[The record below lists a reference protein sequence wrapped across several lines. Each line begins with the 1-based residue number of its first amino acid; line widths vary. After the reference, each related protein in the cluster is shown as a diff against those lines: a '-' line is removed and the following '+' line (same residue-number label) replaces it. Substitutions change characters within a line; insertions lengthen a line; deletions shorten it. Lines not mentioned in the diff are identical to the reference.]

1 MLKDSAFVI
10 LSGAKNLLADW
21 TAIEERFF
29 ASLTHNVGVARSRAV
44 LVLCNNRSVNSTA
57 RDIQRAE
64 LPNGLA
70 IVTERMPQ
78 VRSVSVGVWLGA
90 GSRAELPARNG
101 IAHFIEHMVFKG
113 TKKRTAEEIAQ
124 SVDSVGGMLDA
135 FTAKEMTCFNAK
147 VLDEHL
153 PVAVDVL
160 SDLVLHP
167 RFDPEDIAKE
177 KQVVLEEI
185 KMEEDNPEYVIHE
198 LFTQN
203 FWRGHPL
210 GMPILGTPQTVSDFS
225 QAAVREC
232 YSEWYAPNRAVI
244 TAAGNLEHAR
254 LVDLMAREFAGAAR
268 STDAPKASPPD
279 PRAFVEQRD
288 KKDLEQVH
296 IVLGVPS
303 YPLAHER
310 RYAASILN
318 VILGGGMSSRLFHNI
333 RERQGLAYAIES
345 DISPYTDSGVLS
357 VYAGTSK
364 ESAAKLIRSVC
375 DEFRNVRSD
384 GVSDAELRRAKA
396 HLKGSMMLSLESTS
410 ARMSNLARQ
419 AMYLERFISLDEMLA
434 SVEAVTREE
443 VHTIARDFFE
453 PERITLTVLGNLN
466 GFRATRELLS

>member
-1 MLKDSAFVI
+1 M
-10 LSGAKNLLADW
+10 
-21 TAIEERFF
+21 
-29 ASLTHNVGVARSRAV
+29 
-44 LVLCNNRSVNSTA
+44 NSTE

-64 LPNGLA
+64 LPNGVV
-70 IVTERMPQ
+70 IVTERMPH
-78 VRSVSVGVWLGA
+78 VRSVSVGIWLGT
-90 GSRAELPARNG
+90 GSRAESPDRNG

-113 TKKRTAEEIAQ
+113 TEKRTAEQIAQ

-167 RFDPEDIAKE
+167 RFDAADIAKE

-185 KMEEDNPEYVIHE
+185 KMEEDNPEYLIHE

-210 GMPILGTPQTVSDFS
+210 GMPILGTPETVSGFS
-225 QAAVREC
+225 NGSISEC
-232 YSEWYAPNRAVI
+232 YAEWYAPNRIVV

-254 LVDLMAREFAGAAR
+254 LVDLAAHEFGDLTRAA
-268 STDAPKASPPD
+268 APPKPAPPRTHAAID
-279 PRAFVEQRD
+279 QRD
-288 KKDLEQVH
+288 KKELEQVH

-310 RYAASILN
+310 RYAASLLN
-318 VILGGGMSSRLFHNI
+318 VILGGGMSSRLFQNI

-345 DISPYTDSGVLS
+345 DLSPYTDSGVLS
-357 VYAGTSK
+357 VYAGTSR
-364 ESAAKLIRSVC
+364 ESAAQLIRSVC
-375 DEFRNVRSD
+375 DELRSVRAD
-384 GVSDAELRRAKA
+384 GITAEELRRAKD

-410 ARMSNLARQ
+410 SRMSNLARQ
-419 AMYLERFISLDEMLA
+419 AMYLGRFITLDEMLT
-434 SVEAVTREE
+434 SIEKVTREE
-443 VHTIARDFFE
+443 VHTIARDFFD
-453 PERITLTVLGNLN
+453 PERITLTILGSLN
-466 GFRATRELLS
+466 GFRATRELLA

>member
-1 MLKDSAFVI
+1 MLV
-10 LSGAKNLLADW
+10 
-21 TAIEERFF
+21 
-29 ASLTHNVGVARSRAV
+29 
-44 LVLCNNRSVNSTA
+44 
-57 RDIQRAE
+57 
-64 LPNGLA
+64 
-70 IVTERMPQ
+70 VTEKMPH
-78 VRSVSVGVWLGA
+78 VRSVSVGIWLGS
-90 GSRAELPARNG
+90 GSRAESPARNG

-113 TKKRTAEEIAQ
+113 TRKRTAEEIAQ

-167 RFDPEDIAKE
+167 RFDADDIAKE

-185 KMEEDNPEYVIHE
+185 KMEEDNPEYLIHE

-210 GMPILGTPQTVSDFS
+210 GMPILGTPETVSQFS
-225 QAAVREC
+225 QSAVSEC
-232 YSEWYAPNRAVI
+232 FDEWYAPNRVVI

-254 LVDLMAREFAGAAR
+254 LVDLAACEFDVKARRGSAVKP
-268 STDAPKASPPD
+268 TPPETH
-279 PRAFVEQRD
+279 ACVEQRD
-288 KKDLEQVH
+288 KKELEQVH

-303 YPLAHER
+303 YPLAHAR
-310 RYAASILN
+310 RYAASLLN
-318 VILGGGMSSRLFHNI
+318 VILGGGMSSRLFQNI

-345 DISPYTDSGVLS
+345 DLSPYTDSGVLS
-357 VYAGTSK
+357 VYAGTSR

-375 DEFRNVRSD
+375 DEFRGVRGN
-384 GVSDAELRRAKA
+384 GVSAEELRRAKD

-419 AMYLERFISLDEMLA
+419 AMYLHRFISLDEMLT
-434 SVEAVTREE
+434 SIEAVSREE
-443 VHTIARDFFE
+443 VHAIAQDFFE
-453 PERITLTVLGNLN
+453 PDRITLTVLGSLD
-466 GFRATRELLS
+466 GFRATRELLA

>member
-1 MLKDSAFVI
+1 MSQL
-10 LSGAKNLLADW
+10 
-21 TAIEERFF
+21 
-29 ASLTHNVGVARSRAV
+29 
-44 LVLCNNRSVNSTA
+44 A
-57 RDIQRAE
+57 RDIQQAA
-64 LPNGLA
+64 LPNGVT

-78 VRSVSVGVWLGA
+78 VRSVSVGIWLGS
-90 GSRAELPARNG
+90 GSRAESPERNG
-101 IAHFIEHMVFKG
+101 VAHFIEHMVFKG
-113 TKKRTAEEIAQ
+113 TRKRTAEEIAQ

-135 FTAKEMTCFNAK
+135 FTGKEMTCFNAK

-160 SDLVLHP
+160 CDLVLHP
-167 RFDPEDIAKE
+167 RFDDADIAKE

-185 KMEEDNPEYVIHE
+185 KMEEDNPEYLIHE

-210 GMPILGTPQTVSDFS
+210 GRPILGTPETVTQFA
-225 QAAVREC
+225 QGGVREC
-232 YSEWYAPNRAVI
+232 FEEWYAPNRAVI

-254 LVDLMAREFAGAAR
+254 LVDLVAREFEGAPR
-268 STDAPKASPPD
+268 SHDAAKSVPPEM
-279 PRAFVEQRD
+279 RATVEQRD

-318 VILGGGMSSRLFHNI
+318 VILGGGMSSRLFQNI

-345 DISPYTDSGVLS
+345 DLSPYTDSGVLS
-357 VYAGTSK
+357 VYAGTSR
-364 ESAAKLIRSVC
+364 ESAAQLIHCVC
-375 DEFRNVRSD
+375 DEFRAVRGN
-384 GVSDAELRRAKA
+384 GVSEQELRRAKD

-419 AMYLERFISLDEMLA
+419 AMYLHRFISLDEMLA
-434 SVEAVTREE
+434 SIEAVTREE
-443 VHTIARDFFE
+443 VHTIAQEFFE
-453 PERITLTVLGNLN
+453 PERISLSVLGNLN
-466 GFRATRELLS
+466 GFRATRELLA